1 MFKRW
6 AKGEYEVE
14 ITLRIQEVG
23 DRHPF
28 KAVEWGNEL
37 IPLDKFLNEAKKVSP
52 SNPKRMVFKSKGV
65 KMNLRITG
73 IDVLRRGDKSI
84 DLRLIAEK
92 E

>member
-6 AKGEYEVE
+6 AKGEYEIE
-14 ITLRIQEVG
+14 LTLRIQEVG

-37 IPLDKFLNEAKKVSP
+37 IKLGDFLKEAREVSP
-52 SNPKRMVFKSKGV
+52 SNPKKITFESKGV
-65 KMNLRITG
+65 RMNLRIIG
-73 IDVLRRGDKSI
+73 IEILRQGDKSI

>member
-6 AKGEYEVE
+6 AKGEYEIE

-23 DRHPF
+23 DRHSF

-37 IPLDKFLNEAKKVSP
+37 IPLEKFLKEARMVSP
-52 SNPKRMVFKSKGV
+52 SNPKRMTFKAKGLRM
-65 KMNLRITG
+65 KLRITG
-73 IDVLRRGDKSI
+73 IEILRRGEKSI
-84 DLRLIAEK
+84 DLRLIAER

>member
-14 ITLRIQEVG
+14 LTLRLHEVG
-23 DRHPF
+23 DPYPT

-37 IPLDKFLNEAKKVSP
+37 IPLNIFLKEVKEVLP
-52 SNPKRMVFKSKGV
+52 SNPKRMAIRTKGFKTSLK
-65 KMNLRITG
+65 IIG
-73 IDVLRRGDKSI
+73 IEVLRLGEKSI

-92 E
+92 D

>member
-6 AKGEYEVE
+6 AKGEYEIE

-23 DRHPF
+23 DRRPF

-37 IPLDKFLNEAKKVSP
+37 VPLEKFLKEAREVSP
-52 SNPKRMVFKSKGV
+52 SNPKRMTFKAKGLR
-65 KMNLRITG
+65 MNLRITG
-73 IDVLRRGDKSI
+73 IEVLRRGEKSI
-84 DLRLIAEK
+84 DLKLIAEK

>member
-6 AKGEYEVE
+6 ARGEYEIE

-23 DRHPF
+23 DRNSL

-37 IPLDKFLNEAKKVSP
+37 IPLDRFLKEAKEVSP
-52 SNPKRMVFKSKGV
+52 SNPKRMTFKSKGLR
-65 KMNLRITG
+65 MSLRITG
-73 IDVLRRGDKSI
+73 IEVLRRGDKSI

>member
-14 ITLRIQEVG
+14 LTLRIQEVG
-23 DRHPF
+23 DRQPF
-28 KAVEWGNEL
+28 KAVEWGDEL
-37 IPLDKFLNEAKKVSP
+37 IPLEEFLKEAREVSP
-52 SNPKRMVFKSKGV
+52 SNPKRMTFESKGV

-73 IDVLRRGDKSI
+73 IEILRRGDKSI
-84 DLRLIAEK
+84 DLKLIAEK